1 MCVVGGEKEYLYV
14 TKKKKKVKAVNRI
27 PLPNSEI
34 HVFDIG

>member
-14 TKKKKKVKAVNRI
+14 TKKKKVKAVNRI